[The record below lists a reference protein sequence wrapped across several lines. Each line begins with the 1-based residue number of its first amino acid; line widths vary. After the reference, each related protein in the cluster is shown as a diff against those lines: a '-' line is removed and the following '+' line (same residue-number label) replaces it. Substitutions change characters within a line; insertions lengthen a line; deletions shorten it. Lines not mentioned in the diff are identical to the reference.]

1 MYTYLLRNTN
11 NVFETTICTY
21 KTRAAAAHDAQHWVC
36 AEFGY
41 TAYVVIPCNSVS
53 TTSAYAN
60 VGAA

>member
-21 KTRAAAAHDAQHWVC
+21 KTRKRAARAAQHWIC

-41 TAYVVIPCNSVS
+41 TAYVVVRTDSIS
-53 TTSAYAN
+53 TTSAYA
-60 VGAA
+60 A